1 MAWDRKTCSRSSRG
15 ARGCPP
21 WTKRRRA
28 ADARQANGSRRRAFL
43 ARRFRDNRLARL
55 AITGN
60 IMDDCIF
67 CKIVRGEVPSKK
79 VYEDDEVLGFQD
91 IRPLAPVHFMLVPKR
106 HIPSLADAAAADAGV
121 LGRMLTLSGKLAREQ
136 GSPDGFRTI
145 INSGRIGRQDV
156 MHLHMH
162 VIGGPEPLGAMM
174 PKSNV

>member
-1 MAWDRKTCSRSSRG
+1 
-15 ARGCPP
+15 
-21 WTKRRRA
+21 
-28 ADARQANGSRRRAFL
+28 
-43 ARRFRDNRLARL
+43 
-55 AITGN
+55 
-60 IMDDCIF
+60 MDDCIF

-91 IRPLAPVHFMLVPKR
+91 IRPLAPVHFMLVPKK
-106 HIPSLADAAAADAGV
+106 HIPSLADAAAEDAGV

-162 VIGGPEPLGAMM
+162 VIGGSEPLGAMM